1 MLNNDNKVINDFG
14 LEWGKYQQNNTNTNF
29 KKIFDEY
36 FSIFPKDILNNKSV
50 GFDAG
55 CGSGRWA
62 KFIAPKVK
70 TLYCIDPS
78 QKALNVAKKNLAEF
92 NNCIFEYAKIDDSL
106 IEKGSQDF
114 GYSLGVLHHITNT
127 KKALK
132 SCTSKLKK
140 NAPFLLYL
148 YYKFDNKPLWYV
160 YLWKTSDIFRLFIS
174 KLPFKVKLFV
184 TEVLAFIVY
193 FPLARISY
201 LIEKIGFDVENIPLS
216 YYRKKSFYVMR
227 TDSLDK
233 FGTRLEQRFTR
244 KEIKTMMGDADLHNI
259 KFSESPPFWV
269 AIGFKR

>member
-14 LEWGKYQQNNTNTNF
+14 LEWGKYQQNNKNTNF